1 MDEEGWVD
9 IALIATFKRLNS
21 LTQDINLIRSMMET
35 SFICE
40 VREMKV
46 RNKEWKSW
54 ILPGARKVHWQYP
67 EESSSSINTS
77 SQQQQ
82 QFGQQQFQQ
91 GLATLISQQGYE
103 QMPHQQAPISQSQ
116 QSTQ

>member
-54 ILPGARKVHWQYP
+54 ILPGARKVNWQYP
-67 EESSSSINTS
+67 EESSASSNTS
-77 SQQQQ
+77 QQQ
-82 QFGQQQFQQ
+82 QFGQQFQQ
-91 GLATLISQQGYE
+91 GLATQIPQQGYE